1 MINKAIFLCRAIL
14 PNDSVFVFVFQ
25 RAMPSTEVVVGKIES
40 HLLFQPL
47 KRL

>member
-1 MINKAIFLCRAIL
+1 MINKVIFLCGAIL

-25 RAMPSTEVVVGKIES
+25 RAMPSTEVAVGKIES
-40 HLLFQPL
+40 HLFFQPL